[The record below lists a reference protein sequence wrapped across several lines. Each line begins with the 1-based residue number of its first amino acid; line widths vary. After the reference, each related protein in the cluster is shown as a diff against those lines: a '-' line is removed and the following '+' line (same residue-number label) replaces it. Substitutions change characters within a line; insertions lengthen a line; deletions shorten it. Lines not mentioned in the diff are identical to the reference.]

1 MDSPTWRQGAHG
13 EAQAQTAPRARTT
26 RGNRALEERQA
37 MKRTR
42 YYYKRAIKR
51 HYGGELRGLAHE
63 QLNRQRGFLG
73 TTLGP
78 ANKGRRLSDAERQ
91 AIEQRMRDDGRL
103 RLALLEADW
112 QRGNHAKIG
121 SMASDAELSGD
132 AAHRAIPLE
141 GVETHLYAAK

>member
-1 MDSPTWRQGAHG
+1 MRPCSNGFADLAARRTWRSSGPNSAASSHDARQS
-13 EAQAQTAPRARTT
+13 RA
-26 RGNRALEERQA
+26 G
-37 MKRTR
+37 
-42 YYYKRAIKR
+42 RAIKR

-132 AAHRAIPLE
+132 AEHRAIP
-141 GVETHLYAAK
+141 